1 MSAMRDEDAAAF
13 ARSVLGWFAGELDRA
28 VFEAQVV
35 AAAAATSPAAAARA
49 DLQDVQRAVL
59 EIERAFAGV
68 VDEAADGETLA
79 GRFCVQ
85 LVWGFCALF
94 EWHRLEVEGERD
106 Q

>member
-28 VFEAQVV
+28 VLDAQL
-35 AAAAATSPAAAARA
+35 AAASLSPAAAAWA
-49 DLQDVQRAVL
+49 DLQDVQHAVL
-59 EIERAFAGV
+59 EIERAFAGI

-94 EWHRLEVEGERD
+94 EWHRLEVEGRRD
-106 Q
+106 H